1 MSELPPATPRSM
13 LFVFRDVLL
22 GLPSASCLRTARLRV
37 IQRRT
42 ISELFARSGKAGTVD
57 RIDHLTAVGQKG
69 ATLAIAISAALW
81 AHANIAY
88 LAVSAF
94 ATLVFI
100 EIGARGE
107 VAKTFLGEIATNSL
121 TESLSPGF

>member
-1 MSELPPATPRSM
+1 MYLRLGSCSLSELLSPVLEVDLLRDRFRRF
-13 LFVFRDVLL
+13 FVFFFLSL
-22 GLPSASCLRTARLRV
+22 FFFPSLS
-37 IQRRT
+37 
-42 ISELFARSGKAGTVD
+42 SRSGKAGTVD